1 MIAQAVLATLLGML
15 PHLRHARCVEAHRA
29 DIVARADAAH
39 ETHGVPPAVLLVVGL
54 LESHWGCNPRSGG
67 RARALV
73 PRVRHVAR
81 RRRAFP
87 LRPVPTV
94 AGRAPRV
101 RRAGDGARR
110 APGGSVM
117 CELAIGF
124 LAFAVGGTIGL
135 VLVTLAFLRGWW
147 P

>member
-67 RARALV
+67 CWGAPASRRHRFVAGTSDHAAAALARSYRVCGTWRGAVGRFRSGLCRPWQAEHRAYVAQAMGL
-73 PRVRHVAR
+73 VAR
-81 RRRAFP
+81 
-87 LRPVPTV
+87 LE
-94 AGRAPRV
+94 AP
-101 RRAGDGARR
+101 
-110 APGGSVM
+110 
-117 CELAIGF
+117 
-124 LAFAVGGTIGL
+124 
-135 VLVTLAFLRGWW
+135 
-147 P
+147 